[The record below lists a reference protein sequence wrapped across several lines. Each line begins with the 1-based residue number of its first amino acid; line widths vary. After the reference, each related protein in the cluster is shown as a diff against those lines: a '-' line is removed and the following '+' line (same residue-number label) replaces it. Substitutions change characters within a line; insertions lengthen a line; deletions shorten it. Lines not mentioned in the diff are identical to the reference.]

1 MNLKSKIFHSLIGIC
16 FVASAQANPMQ
27 FSIYTLDENV
37 STYKLD
43 DSPKIE
49 VKDDHIIIF
58 NNSIEIKF
66 DFANLQKLVYQSSS
80 SNIDAI
86 QKTLQPVLFLDNNII
101 NINPLEKEAQ
111 IDIYDTKGILLKSS
125 ILEANQLHEISIS
138 NLNQGLY
145 IININNTSYKFLK
158 K

>member
-125 ILEANQLHEISIS
+125 ILEANQLHKISIS